1 MQKESKTAYYHFRLT
16 PTQKERL
23 YSRATELHQEPSAY
37 LLSLLEKDT
46 AGYDMTETEKP
57 RMQEFAQRIG
67 SELVSKLLDHFD
79 QFSLKTKSREDKIFA
94 LLLLNYRQTFF
105 QFQSIKNRHEAMSK
119 LSAEE
124 IKICDEKSRKTLNEL
139 FKEYL
144 EFVTTNDTEKIL
156 SYLKQS
162 V

>member
-1 MQKESKTAYYHFRLT
+1 MKKESKTAYYHFRLT
-16 PTQKERL
+16 PSQKERL

-57 RMQEFAQRIG
+57 RMQEFAQKIG
-67 SELVSKLLDHFD
+67 LEIVSKLFDHFD
-79 QFSLKTKSREDKIFA
+79 KSYLKTKSREDKIFA
-94 LLLLNYRQTFF
+94 LLLLNYRQTYF
-105 QFQSIKNRHEAMSK
+105 QFQSIMDRQEAMSK
-119 LSAEE
+119 MSAEE
-124 IKICDEKSRKTLNEL
+124 IKHCDDKSKKTLNEI
-139 FKEYL
+139 FERYL

-156 SYLKQS
+156 SYLKKS